1 MRPSCLCVHLY
12 ICTRGCE
19 KESDRERNRARRV
32 VRGVTGARGGER
44 LSALSRTASQ
54 CVCVCVCVS
63 RRGREN
69 ARREKW
75 WGSRTVAPSTHEP
88 VSRYEAAGERSA
100 LVLSRVSIL
109 ALIARSL
116 LPPPC
121 VRACVCVQ
129 HSSLH
134 NSVHRQRQ
142 HLPRLKIH
150 HLWCA
155 TRSL

>member
-54 CVCVCVCVS
+54 CVCVC
-63 RRGREN
+63 RGE
-69 ARREKW
+69 
-75 WGSRTVAPSTHEP
+75 GGRT
-88 VSRYEAAGERSA
+88 RGERSGGGRA
-100 LVLSRVSIL
+100 QLPPLLTSPSVATRLPAREVLWYSRESRFSLSSL
-109 ALIARSL
+109 ALFSL
-116 LPPPC
+116 LRVC
-121 VRACVCVQ
+121 VRVCVQ